1 MRAARRVSERQL
13 ETEPITAGKTRDTDM
28 PKKNVAAALL
38 SLALFATSIV
48 FAQSIEITPAQAR
61 SSARGPEAA
70 YTGVGI
76 AEILF
81 LANENSNLTA
91 AEIAF
96 EPGSRTA
103 WHNHPAG
110 QYLIVT
116 SGIGWVQARGEKKRV
131 VRAGDVVWTPPGV
144 FHWHGATTTHGMR
157 HLAVWAFVE
166 GNGGELTEHV
176 SDADYLAEPAGD

>member
-1 MRAARRVSERQL
+1 MS
-13 ETEPITAGKTRDTDM
+13 GK
-28 PKKNVAAALL
+28 KHAAATL
-38 SLALFATSIV
+38 SLAFFATSVI
-48 FAQSIEITPAQAR
+48 FAQSIEITPAEAR

-76 AEILF
+76 SEILF
-81 LANENSNLTA
+81 LANENSKLTA
-91 AEIAF
+91 AEITF

-116 SGIGWVQARGEKKRV
+116 SGIGWVQARGERKRR

-144 FHWHGATTTHGMR
+144 FHWHGATTTHSLS
-157 HLAVWAFVE
+157 HLAVWEFVE
-166 GNGGELTEHV
+166 GSGGELMEHV
-176 SDADYLAEPAGD
+176 SDEDYLAEPAAD